1 MTRLQ
6 EEMRQELL
14 AQHPAWRHPADRLLP
29 LRRRRAPALWLL
41 PGAAAL
47 AGVLLLA
54 PALLRPAGIVRL
66 APRVHRLAWPAG
78 FSAASG
84 LSLGRGRLV
93 LFSGRRLRT
102 YVAGQLGHLAWAAQL
117 PAGDRALAAA
127 AGWHGGAGV
136 VVHRAG
142 GVALLVESAHG
153 RPLATYALWPPLQ
166 KTLAAAPPEPQ
177 HVTLVAAAPGWW
189 IASDRASTWIVDA
202 NEGSG
207 IGGRH
212 GVVGP
217 LAGGSGALPLLSRT
231 AGGWQV
237 AAWNPAAKRLSLYT
251 RSGHL
256 IASLPDPAAARVLP
270 HGSVLVPTIGGVG
283 FGIMGT
289 GPEHL
294 TAAVSAWFPPPAYG
308 ALGGRATPAGAL
320 RATAAGL
327 TLEPWSLDGLPP
339 YVFPQ
344 VRLRPLGFMS
354 QSGAVVGAVGH
365 QVEVVRWDGGVLAAA
380 AVGRVGRA
388 RVGGH
393 FTYLATRRGLVQLGP
408 FPTPRVL
415 TQPAV
420 WRGQAAGRVVTL
432 TLQATRQGPRIKQP
446 HPPWYAWLPSG
457 GRLQNPVWEGP
468 LQPVQAQLQVAG
480 GTVRPEGAG
489 ITDGFPWISAN
500 WLPAMAG
507 QPPSFVRTTRGWR
520 AATPTGRLSRVE
532 WEAIQ
537 AGWAP
542 GLATLSVDIYYAGP
556 GGGKTVRVPL
566 HRVRS

>member
-6 EEMRQELL
+6 EAMRQELL
-14 AQHPAWRHPADRLLP
+14 VQHPAWRHPADRLLP
-29 LRRRRAPALWLL
+29 LHRRRAPALWLL

-54 PALLRPAGIVRL
+54 PALLRPASTVRL

-84 LSLGRGRLV
+84 LALGRGRLV

-127 AGWHGGAGV
+127 AGFYGGAGV
-136 VVHRAG
+136 VVRRAG
-142 GVALLVESAHG
+142 GVALVLESAHG
-153 RPLATYALWPPLQ
+153 RTLATYALWPPLQ
-166 KTLAAAPPEPQ
+166 KTLAAVPPEPQ

-189 IASDRASTWIVDA
+189 IVSDRASTWTVDT
-202 NEGSG
+202 NGTNG
-207 IGGRH
+207 TGGRH

-217 LAGGSGALPLLSRT
+217 LAGGSGSLPLLSHT

-237 AAWNPAAKRLSLYT
+237 AAWDPAAHRLLLYT

-256 IASLPDPAAARVLP
+256 IASLPDPTAAHLMP

-283 FGIMGT
+283 FAIMGT

-294 TAAVSAWFPPPAYG
+294 TAAVSAWFPQPAAG
-308 ALGGRATPAGAL
+308 ALRGLATPAGAL
-320 RATAAGL
+320 RSTAAGL
-327 TLEPWSLDGLPP
+327 TLEPWGLDGLLP
-339 YVFPQ
+339 YVFPR
-344 VRLRPLGFMS
+344 VHLHPLGFMS
-354 QSGAVVGAVGH
+354 QSAAVVGAVGR

-380 AVGRVGRA
+380 AVGRVGQT

-408 FPTPRVL
+408 FPTPRSF

-420 WRGQAAGRVVTL
+420 WRGQAAGRVVTV
-432 TLQATRQGPRIKQP
+432 TLQASRQGPRIQQP
-446 HPPWYAWLPSG
+446 LDNATPPSG
-457 GRLQNPVWEGP
+457 AIIRSAIWDGP
-468 LQPVQAQLQVAG
+468 LKPVEARLQVAG
-480 GTVRPEGAG
+480 GAVRPEGAW
-489 ITDGFPWISAN
+489 ITDRFPWISAN
-500 WLPAMAG
+500 WQPAMAG
-507 QPPSFVRTTRGWR
+507 QPPSFARTAGGWQ
-520 AATPTGRLSRVE
+520 AAAPTGPLSQVE

-537 AGWAP
+537 GGWNP
-542 GLATLSVDIYYAGP
+542 RLSTIAVDIYYPGP
-556 GGGKTVRVPL
+556 GAGRTVRVVL
-566 HRVRS
+566 RRVRG